1 MAIILCAAQYIL
13 LLIYFTP
20 SSLYWFIPWPL
31 IVPPSAPLLFGNH
44 KFVFY

>member
-13 LLIYFTP
+13 LLIYFIH

-31 IVPPSAPLLFGNH
+31 FVPPSVPLLFGNH